1 MLVLSIASYIL
12 TVEIECEQ
20 GDITFVVLTNK
31 NTYRLTRTPY
41 TGETE
46 NKKKHR
52 IPIDKYKYFTTG
64 M

>member
-12 TVEIECEQ
+12 IVEIECEQ

-41 TGETE
+41 TGKTE
-46 NKKKHR
+46 
-52 IPIDKYKYFTTG
+52 
-64 M
+64 